1 MGDHSMQ
8 DTHSQAPTPEG
19 NLTLRLIPQRNET
32 NMHGDI
38 SAGWVVNQMDIA
50 AEKVASERAQ
60 GRVAGVSFESIVFM
74 SPIRVGAAVCFYTR
88 LLEIGSSSLKI
99 GVEVWTRNPG
109 QAQRHKV
116 VDATCTYVGIAENG
130 GIRRLPSS

>member
-1 MGDHSMQ
+1 MQ
-8 DTHSQAPTPEG
+8 DTHSQSPTPEG

-32 NMHGDI
+32 NIHGDI
-38 SAGWVVNQMDIA
+38 SAGWVVSKMDIA

-88 LLEIGSSSLKI
+88 LLEIGSSSMKI
-99 GVEVWTRNPG
+99 GIEVWTRNPG

-116 VDATCTYVGIAENG
+116 VDATCVYVSIAETG
-130 GIRRLPSS
+130 GIRRLPNN